1 MLKNK
6 LLVIG
11 GGPFQLP
18 LIKKGIKRG
27 FWVYCTSSIKDDPGL
42 SVADEALNISILDV
56 DSLKEFCSS
65 EKINCIVTAA
75 SDLGSITV
83 GYLNNKLNLKGINEK
98 QVLSV
103 SNKGQFADLQK
114 KIGITE
120 LFSFK
125 IRTIKE
131 LNLLKDEIPAYPVI
145 MKPLIASG
153 SKGIRVCSSFD
164 ELLKWHEEVF
174 DSSFIKKGYLV
185 QKFMEGEEIGGEC
198 LIENGE
204 VRFICNTRK
213 LKNKLHVP
221 VGHLVPI
228 QIRSDVREQINYKIS
243 KIISYLNITDTVIN
257 FDTILS
263 SDGKVEIIDLSL
275 RSGGN
280 LIPELLRY
288 KYNIDIYDRIIDY
301 SLGSKRENLSVLEND
316 SFYGSIIFGSLN
328 RRVFSLDLKD
338 KIIKVLQHKCKI
350 IDLIFDIEPGEIIEL
365 FDQGNKRFGH
375 ALVKCE
381 SEDDYLYVIKE
392 LYGKGGCLC

>member
-18 LIKKGIKRG
+18 LIEKGIKRG
-27 FWVYCTSSIKDDPGL
+27 FQVFCTSSIKNDPGL
-42 SVADEALNISILDV
+42 SVADRALNISILDV
-56 DSLKEFCSS
+56 DSLKEFCFS
-65 EKINCIVTAA
+65 EKINCFVTAA

-83 GYLNNKLNLKGINEK
+83 GHLNNRLNLKGINGK

-103 SNKGQFADLQK
+103 SDKGQFADLQK

-131 LNLLKDEIPAYPVI
+131 LNLLKNKIPAYPVI

-174 DSSFIKKGYLV
+174 SSSFIKKGYLI
-185 QKFMEGEEIGGEC
+185 QKFMVGEEIGGEC

-213 LKNKLHVP
+213 FKNNMHVP

-228 QIRSDVREQINYKIS
+228 QIRGEEREQIRYKIS
-243 KIISYLNITDTVIN
+243 KIIDYLNITDTIIN
-257 FDTILS
+257 FDTIIS
-263 SDGKVEIIDLSL
+263 TDGKVEIIDLSL

-280 LIPELLRY
+280 LIPELLKY

-301 SLGSKRENLSVLEND
+301 SLGNQKENLPGFEND
-316 SFYGSIIFGSLN
+316 GFYGSIIFGSLS
-328 RRVFSLDLKD
+328 RRIFSFDLKD
-338 KIIKVLQHKCKI
+338 EIIKVLQHKCKI

-365 FDQGNKRFGH
+365 FAQGNKRFGH
-375 ALVKCE
+375 ALIKCE
-381 SEDDYLYVIKE
+381 LEKDYLNIVE
-392 LYGKGGCLC
+392 QLYGKEGRLC